1 MIEALARRCRLF
13 AGSVRNLTVPHDLD
27 PNDDVSLGTWIDA
40 AAARLGVEA
49 EPVELLYAEV
59 QQFVGRRGPLLIRL
73 PGDAPVRFIALIGR
87 HGKSVIIFG
96 PDLAEHKLSPE
107 VVRSALCQDFD
118 DKMTPR
124 VDQVL
129 NAAGIPE
136 NVRDRVRTGILQ
148 ETLRT
153 ARLDGVWM
161 LRLSP
166 GAGFLEQIFHA
177 GVPQRM
183 LGLIG
188 AHTIQYLFFLLS
200 WWIVGKAALEG
211 HMERGWL
218 LAWALLLLTL
228 VPFRLL
234 TTWLQGLVAIEVGAI
249 LKQRLLFGALR
260 LEPEE
265 VRHQGAGQLLGRVI
279 ESESV
284 ESLALSGG
292 FLGLFALIELVFAT
306 AVLYAGAGGSLHVS
320 LLFGWIGASVLLG
333 WRYWRHRQR
342 WTETRLNIT
351 HDLVERMVG
360 HRTRIAQELRE
371 RWHEGEDQALEH
383 YLQRSLAM
391 DRTGVLLTALVPGSW
406 LVVGLLGLAP
416 AFASGRASPAELAVG
431 LGGILLAYG
440 ALGKL
445 VSGLRYFA
453 GAAISWTQVAALFH
467 AAARPEMPGSPSFA
481 LALPTDRN
489 GTATGHEILEAHDV
503 SFRYGDRVEPAFKN
517 LNLTVRAGERLLLE
531 GPSGGG
537 KSTLVALLTGL
548 RLPSTGLILL
558 GGLDRQTLGSA
569 GWRRRVVAAPQFH
582 ENHVLTET
590 LAFNLLMG
598 RRWPPRAADLDE
610 AEAIC
615 NELGLGDLL
624 KRMPSGLF
632 QMVGETG
639 WQLSHGERSRMYI
652 ARALLQRADL
662 VIFDESF
669 AALDPENLAKA
680 LGCVLDRAPTLMV
693 VAHP

>member
-1 MIEALARRCRLF
+1 MTGDLDALSWPLSRLGEMIEALARRCGLF
-13 AGSVRNLTVPHDLD
+13 TGSVQNLTVPHDLES
-27 PNDDVSLGTWIDA
+27 NDDTSLGTWIDA
-40 AAARLGVEA
+40 AAACLGVEA
-49 EPVELLYAEV
+49 EPVELHYAEV
-59 QQFVGRRGPLLIRL
+59 QRFVGRTGPALIRL
-73 PGDAPVRFIALIGR
+73 PGKTRFIALIGR
-87 HGKSVIIFG
+87 HGKSVVIFG
-96 PDLAEHKLSPE
+96 PDLAEHKLLPQ
-107 VVRSALCQDFD
+107 VVRSTLCQDFD
-118 DKMTPR
+118 DDMTPR
-124 VDQVL
+124 VDQML

-153 ARLDGVWM
+153 ATARLDGVWI

-234 TTWLQGLVAIEVGAI
+234 TIWLQGLVAIEVGAI
-249 LKQRLLFGALR
+249 LKQRLLYGALR
-260 LEPEE
+260 LDPEE

-292 FLGLFALIELVFAT
+292 FLGLFAVIELVFAA
-306 AVLYAGAGGSLHVS
+306 AVLYASAGGSLQV
-320 LLFGWIGASVLLG
+320 LLLLVWIAASVLLG
-333 WRYWRHRQR
+333 WRYWRHRR
-342 WTETRLNIT
+342 AWTETRLNIT

-371 RWHEGEDQALEH
+371 QWHEGEDQALEH

-406 LVVGLLGLAP
+406 LVVGLVGLAP

-440 ALGKL
+440 AL
-445 VSGLRYFA
+445 VFC
-453 GAAISWTQVAALFH
+453 
-467 AAARPEMPGSPSFA
+467 
-481 LALPTDRN
+481 
-489 GTATGHEILEAHDV
+489 
-503 SFRYGDRVEPAFKN
+503 
-517 LNLTVRAGERLLLE
+517 
-531 GPSGGG
+531 
-537 KSTLVALLTGL
+537 
-548 RLPSTGLILL
+548 
-558 GGLDRQTLGSA
+558 
-569 GWRRRVVAAPQFH
+569 RRRD
-582 ENHVLTET
+582 
-590 LAFNLLMG
+590 LMDAG
-598 RRWPPRAADLDE
+598 RRSFSCRRPTRDAWFP
-610 AEAIC
+610 
-615 NELGLGDLL
+615 ELRSSPAYGP
-624 KRMPSGLF
+624 KRNRN
-632 QMVGETG
+632 
-639 WQLSHGERSRMYI
+639 RSR
-652 ARALLQRADL
+652 D
-662 VIFDESF
+662 
-669 AALDPENLAKA
+669 
-680 LGCVLDRAPTLMV
+680 T
-693 VAHP
+693 